1 MTTAGATRISF
12 IWFLALY
19 SVSYVALYWIAKE
32 MTYLAAY
39 PSNEVISQALLILD
53 SHFAS

>member
-12 IWFLALY
+12 IWLLALY